1 MKRGFVCC
9 SGIRENYRDC
19 CRFPLIL
26 RSRIITRRS
35 RVVRG
40 RNVVHYQTVFERDRS
55 LKFIAVAVETSS
67 DRFVDVLPSINEST
81 FIVSQSHSFVPSCR
95 NLNALFRDRKA
106 RAVAKFPGTRSVSP
120 RRNLPHRSKETKRC
134 ETERQS
140 GELMKKKWEWPQ
152 G

>member
-95 NLNALFRDRKA
+95 NLNAPFRGRKA

-120 RRNLPHRSKETKRC
+120 RRNLPHSLSLSCRDFADRKR
-134 ETERQS
+134 RNVAKLNVKVAS
-140 GELMKKKWEWPQ
+140 
-152 G
+152 